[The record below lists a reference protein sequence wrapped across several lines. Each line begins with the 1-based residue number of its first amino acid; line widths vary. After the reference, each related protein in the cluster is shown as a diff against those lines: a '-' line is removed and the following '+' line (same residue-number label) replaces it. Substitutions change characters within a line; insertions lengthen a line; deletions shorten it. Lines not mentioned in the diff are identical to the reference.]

1 MRCYHSNERV
11 SVKFCNAGGGEL
23 GDELRKE
30 IQSLRVKVDQL
41 ESELQNKND
50 EIKRLINSGRSADV
64 QVSLVEK
71 LAGVM

>member
-1 MRCYHSNERV
+1 M
-11 SVKFCNAGGGEL
+11 SVKLLITGGGEL

-30 IQSLRVKVDQL
+30 IQSLRVKVEQL

-64 QVSLVEK
+64 QVSFIEEQTCYYEFW
-71 LAGVM
+71 